1 MVLLDAAAFVPTNR
15 LDLSFYHPD
24 FVSLSFYKMFGFP
37 TGLGALLL
45 RNEHIAVLNKFYWGG
60 GTVSIA
66 SDQEHF
72 CVFHVGSHKLGV
84 ECRDGRAVGSK
95 TGRSTS

>member
-1 MVLLDAAAFVPTNR
+1 MALVAAAFVPTNR
-15 LDLSFYHPD
+15 LDLSKYKPD

-37 TGLGALLL
+37 TGLGALLM
-45 RNEHIAVLNKFYWGG
+45 RNENINILNKFYWGG

-72 CVFHVGSHKLGV
+72 CVFHVGSRWG
-84 ECRDGRAVGSK
+84 RDA
-95 TGRSTS
+95 

>member
-1 MVLLDAAAFVPTNR
+1 M
-15 LDLSFYHPD
+15 HPD

-45 RNEHIAVLNKFYWGG
+45 RNEHIGILNKFYWGG

-72 CVFHVGSHKLGV
+72 CVFHVSPFFRGLKR
-84 ECRDGRAVGSK
+84 RDGRAVGSR
-95 TGRSTS
+95 TERSTS